1 MNIVDDPLPAAVREA
16 FSALNHAGDLSPGA
30 GRPLCGEAGSVAEG
44 TQVRFQLRVV
54 EGRISEARFRAYGC
68 PYTLATCNWLAGR
81 LPGLT
86 LAQLATESPQQ
97 WSGVLGVP
105 VDRLTRLLTIE
116 DALRAAAAQAQSE
129 QGLGR

>member
-1 MNIVDDPLPAAVREA
+1 MNGPDDSLPPEVRKA
-16 FSALNHAGDLSPGA
+16 FGTLTCAGDLPPAPGLQL
-30 GRPLCGEAGSVAEG
+30 RGEAGSVAEG
-44 TQVRFQLRVV
+44 THVRFQLRVV

-86 LAQLATESPQQ
+86 LAQLAAESPQQ